1 MTAPVADRPHLAP
14 DAPTAT
20 DHGRRAAPGTSP
32 RPAGQDRH
40 RGDVEGLRAVAV
52 VAVVLFHAGVPGVHG
67 GYVGVDVFFV
77 LSGFLITGL
86 LLAEVRRTGTVSL
99 GRFWARRARRLLP
112 LATVVS
118 LSTLAVSWLLLTP
131 LEVRDIAR
139 DAVWSGLFAMNLLL
153 ARDGVDYLADDAA
166 SPYQH
171 FWSLGVEEQF
181 YLAWP
186 VVVVLVVL
194 GVHRLARRRSPGAT
208 PPRALV
214 PALLVVTAAAVAASF
229 GWGVWQTA
237 QSQPLAYFEPWSR
250 GWELGVGALL
260 ALAAPALTRLPG
272 RVRDAAAALGL
283 LAVVGAALVLDEGT
297 PFPGTAALLPV
308 LGTAAVVA
316 AGTGGQTRVGTLL
329 GAAPMRTLGR
339 LSYGWYL
346 WHWPVLVLAPRAL
359 GGDPGLLGRLLL
371 SSLALGMAWLTYAL
385 LEDPVRRHAL
395 LVASPVRSLGVG
407 ALCVALAAGTGALSS
422 GLVPEVRGTAA
433 PVAPVATAEAEA
445 VVPGTVDEAGVRE
458 AVARAE
464 TLQGVPANLDPVL
477 EEAAEDVAR
486 GRAEDGVSCMVAV
499 EHEDVSRE
507 PGGSCVFGSHA
518 DSGTTVVLTG
528 DSHAYQW
535 YPAVSQVA
543 ESRGWRL
550 VVMTKAGCPLYDV
563 SIDLKSLR
571 REYTECDAW
580 REQAM
585 ARIAEEQPDLV
596 VVSAAVFS
604 PRGDDFTQRW
614 ADGVARTTREL
625 RAAGGAQVV
634 QLADTPNPDTD
645 VPTCL
650 AGHLDDVQECAVARD
665 AALLDPA
672 RRQAT
677 ARAAEQAG
685 AVVVDPVPWFC
696 QESCPPIIGNAPAY
710 HDDDH
715 ISATYAAQ
723 LAPLLD
729 ERLSAALALRETR

>member
-1 MTAPVADRPHLAP
+1 MTAPVADRPDLHRTAP
-14 DAPTAT
+14 ATRPAP
-20 DHGRRAAPGTSP
+20 RAAATGQRGT
-32 RPAGQDRH
+32 GH

-52 VAVVLFHAGVPGVHG
+52 VAVVLFHAGVPGIHG

-99 GRFWARRARRLLP
+99 RTFWARRARRLLP
-112 LATVVS
+112 LATLVS
-118 LSTLAVSWLLLTP
+118 LVTLAASWLLLTP
-131 LEVRDIAR
+131 LEVREIAR
-139 DAVWSGLFAMNLLL
+139 DTVWSGLFAMNLLL
-153 ARDGVDYLADDAA
+153 ARDGVDYLADDAE

-171 FWSLGVEEQF
+171 YWSLGVEEQF
-181 YLAWP
+181 YLVWP
-186 VVVVLVVL
+186 VAVVLVVL
-194 GVHRLARRRSPGAT
+194 GVRWAARRRPSARPGPASPTA
-208 PPRALV
+208 
-214 PALLVVTAAAVAASF
+214 ALLVLTVVAVACSF
-229 GWGVWQTA
+229 AWGVWQTA
-237 QSQPLAYFEPWSR
+237 TSQPLAYFEPWSR

-260 ALAAPALTRLPG
+260 ALAAPALTALPARL
-272 RVRDAAAALGL
+272 RDAAAAGGL
-283 LAVVGAALVLDEGT
+283 LTVVGAALLLDEGT

-316 AGTGGQTRVGTLL
+316 AGTGGTTRVGTLL
-329 GAAPMRTLGR
+329 GAPAMRTIGR

-346 WHWPVLVLAPRAL
+346 WHWPVLLLAPRAL

-371 SSLALGMAWLTYAL
+371 SVVALGLAWLTYAL
-385 LEDPVRRHAL
+385 LEDPVRRHPVLA
-395 LVASPVRSLGVG
+395 ASTSRSLGVG
-407 ALCVALAAGTGALSS
+407 LLCVVLAAGTGAVSA

-433 PVAPVATAEAEA
+433 PVAPVATAEAER
-445 VVPGTVDEAGVRE
+445 VVAGAVDEVSVRE
-458 AVARAE
+458 AVVRAE
-464 TLQGVPANLDPVL
+464 SLDGVPANLDPVL
-477 EEAAEDVAR
+477 EEATEDVAR
-486 GRAEDGVSCMVAV
+486 ARAEDGISCMVAV

-507 PGGSCVFGSHA
+507 PGGSCLFSSHE
-518 DSGTTVVLTG
+518 DSSTTVVLTG

-535 YPAVSQVA
+535 YPALSQVA
-543 ESRGWRL
+543 EGRGWRL

-571 REYTECDAW
+571 RAYTECDAW
-580 REQAM
+580 QDRAM
-585 ARIAEEQPDLV
+585 ERIAAEEPDLV
-596 VVSAAVFS
+596 IMSAAIFS
-604 PRGDDFTQRW
+604 PRGDDFTDRW
-614 ADGVARTTREL
+614 AAGVGRTTREL
-625 RAAGGAQVV
+625 REQTGAQVV

-650 AGHLDDVQECAVARD
+650 AENLDDVQECAVEREK
-665 AALLDPA
+665 ALLDPE

-677 ARAAEQAG
+677 ARAAEEAG

-696 QESCPPIIGNAPAY
+696 QETCPPIIGNAPAY

-729 ERLSAALALRETR
+729 ERLSAALALAAR